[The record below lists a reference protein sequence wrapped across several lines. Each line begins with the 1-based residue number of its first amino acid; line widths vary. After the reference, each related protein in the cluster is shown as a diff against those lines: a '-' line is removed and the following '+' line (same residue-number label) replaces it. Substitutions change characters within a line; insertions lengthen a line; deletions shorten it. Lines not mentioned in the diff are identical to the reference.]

1 MKYVVT
7 AAQMK
12 RYDANT
18 IEKIGIPGM
27 VLMERAA
34 LAVLSEAEAYAE
46 KKDAKK
52 SALVLAGMGNNGGDG
67 LALARLLS
75 EKGWRVRVWCVGAR
89 EKASEQWKQQFA
101 ILQNYPVETGSK
113 PENEEYTVLIDAL
126 FGVGLSRELTGCFAE
141 AVETFNRF
149 RGYKIALD
157 IPSGI
162 HSDTGRVMGTAVKAD
177 LTAAFGF
184 LKRGH
189 FLYPGA
195 LYCGRVKDFSVGIS
209 EKSFFGEVP
218 TAVKADL
225 TAAFGFLKRGHFLYP
240 GALYCGRVKDFSVG
254 ISEKSFF
261 GEVPEMVCC
270 DEPVKKLLPE
280 RDRAG
285 NKSTFGKV
293 LLAAGSVNMAG
304 AAVLAAKAAYRTGAG
319 MVKVITPEGNR
330 IIVQSSVPEA
340 LFGTEKELVRSLVW
354 ADVIAAGPGLSTGES
369 ALACLKTVIY
379 ESSLPLV
386 ADADALNLLAGDEVL
401 AEAIA
406 AQGAEGRAVILTP
419 HVGELSRLL
428 SRSIAELKENLPAAA
443 QELAEKYHAVAV
455 VKDASSIVCDG
466 KRFCIH
472 PGGNSGMATAGSG
485 DVLTGIIAALLGQGM
500 EPFAAASAGVC
511 LHQAAGRKAA
521 ERFGE
526 HGMTAGDIAEAAG
539 KIM

>member
-75 EKGWRVRVWCVGAR
+75 EKGWRVQVWCVGAR

-162 HSDTGRVMGTAVKAD
+162 HSDTGRVMG
-177 LTAAFGF
+177 
-184 LKRGH
+184 
-189 FLYPGA
+189 
-195 LYCGRVKDFSVGIS
+195 
-209 EKSFFGEVP
+209 